1 MKMRI
6 NSRKALHN
14 ILRLTLIILLIG
26 CKTEEQNTPNDN
38 VPEMPIVSSI
48 SDTDKIEI
56 VTWNIEHFPKAEYSD
71 DYVRSILE
79 GLDADIYMLQEIQS
93 STKFGSMLDEMDNY
107 NYYLQTNNIGLNLA
121 IIYNNVSVNI
131 KSTVELFKQDD
142 EGYFASRPPLLVN
155 LEWKNNGIK
164 KDLSIVNVHY
174 KCCGNGTISYVRN
187 DDGKWDEE
195 YRRLKASE
203 LIEEY
208 ITDNLIDKNVIVLGD
223 FNDAI
228 NEVDSTNVFL
238 PFIDKPIKYKFIDMD
253 IAIGDAANW
262 SWQGWSSS
270 YPAIHFDHILI
281 NNNLFD
287 EFDNLSVVDV
297 IKLEEYFTNGSS
309 EYDDN
314 VSDHRPVYLKIYP

>member
-1 MKMRI
+1 MKI
-6 NSRKALHN
+6 FPNV
-14 ILRLTLIILLIG
+14 ILLTLFILFIG
-26 CKTEEQNTPNDN
+26 CKPEKPTTPNNND
-38 VPEMPIVSSI
+38 PEMPNVISI
-48 SDTDKIEI
+48 GDSNKIEV
-56 VTWNIEHFPKAEYSD
+56 VTWNIEHFPKAELTTE
-71 DYVRSILE
+71 YVKTIIE
-79 GLDADIYMLQEIQS
+79 ELDADIYMLQEIQS
-93 STKFGSMLDEMDNY
+93 STKFGSMLGEMDNY
-107 NYYLQTNNIGLNLA
+107 NYYIQTNSIGLNLA

-131 KSTVELFKQDD
+131 KSTFELFKQDN

-155 LEWKNNGIK
+155 LEWQNNGIK
-164 KDLSIVNVHY
+164 KDLSIINVHY

-208 ITDNLIDKNVIVLGD
+208 ITDNLIDKNVIVVGD

-238 PFIDKPIKYKFIDMD
+238 PFIDKPTKYKFADMD

-287 EFDNLSVVDV
+287 ELENSGVVEV
-297 IKLEEYFTNGSS
+297 IKLDGYFTDGVS
-309 EYDDN
+309 EYYNN
-314 VSDHRPVYLKIYP
+314 VSDHRPIYIKFTL